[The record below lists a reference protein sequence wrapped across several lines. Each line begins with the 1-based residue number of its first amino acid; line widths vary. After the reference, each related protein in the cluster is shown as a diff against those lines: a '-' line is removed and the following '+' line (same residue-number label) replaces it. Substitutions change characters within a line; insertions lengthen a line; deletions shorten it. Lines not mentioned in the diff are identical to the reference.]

1 MRKADPYNH
10 PIVFTNNT
18 MSQSNVTQSRSVA
31 SVGPGLL
38 SAVAAAPAPFPA
50 AEPYTE
56 YPARPPPW
64 PGPPPWPPPPWP
76 PPWPPPQYRSDS
88 FSAPANNS
96 TNFTPVNSY
105 YVSSHFTPNNSSNN
119 SMYVSH
125 MEGWRAAAAPPPPP
139 PAPQWPGPGQPATAA
154 YMPAHNNQYYHPA
167 YNNHYNPP

>member
-1 MRKADPYNH
+1 MTYQEYLAEVLWQLQMNRIMPQYQSPAHDVRRNADPYNH

-76 PPWPPPQYRSDS
+76 PPQYRSDS

-105 YVSSHFTPNNSSNN
+105 YVSSHFTPNNSMTKAN
-119 SMYVSH
+119 S
-125 MEGWRAAAAPPPPP
+125 
-139 PAPQWPGPGQPATAA
+139 
-154 YMPAHNNQYYHPA
+154 
-167 YNNHYNPP
+167 

>member
-38 SAVAAAPAPFPA
+38 SAVTAAPALFPA

-56 YPARPPPW
+56 YPAWPPPW

-76 PPWPPPQYRSDS
+76 PPQYRSEYD

-105 YVSSHFTPNNSSNN
+105 YGSSHFTQNNNSNN

-125 MEGWRAAAAPPPPP
+125 
-139 PAPQWPGPGQPATAA
+139 
-154 YMPAHNNQYYHPA
+154 
-167 YNNHYNPP
+167 